1 MPWGWQKGHQGMQ
14 VGWGVLDQ
22 AAAALEINK
31 PKLGRKEMRL
41 LWQGEL

>member
-1 MPWGWQKGHQGMQ
+1 MPWGWQKGHQGMH

-22 AAAALEINK
+22 AAALEINK
-31 PKLGRKEMRL
+31 SKLGRKEMRL